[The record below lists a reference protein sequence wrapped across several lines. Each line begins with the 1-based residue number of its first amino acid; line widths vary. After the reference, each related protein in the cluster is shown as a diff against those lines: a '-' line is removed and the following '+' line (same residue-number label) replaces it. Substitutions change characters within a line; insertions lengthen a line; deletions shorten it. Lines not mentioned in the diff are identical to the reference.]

1 MQFKIRKL
9 ILFIAILFIYTATA
23 KESNTTQDPSRMG
36 AIVDK
41 NFTSTIP
48 FEWSGGLPIINVKI
62 DGKTYKFLF
71 DTAAPTTIPS
81 NLAKELKLKTVGKS
95 IKLTDSAGRKLDRSL
110 YKMQLLKIGGIHF
123 KDYVVFVDDFKSK
136 FPISCLGFDGI
147 FGYNTMK
154 DMKIKVDYQNRKI
167 TFSDKEIPHN
177 GYTPIDIKFNY
188 RYGPL
193 VRLDLPF
200 GNADFQIDTGKN
212 ANIQLGN
219 PSIIPMMKKH
229 GFKFREI
236 HGIASSSIGGNNNH
250 TQREY
255 LAKDFLLDSKIKI
268 KSFPIEVDSSGA
280 FLIGNGF
287 LKHFDLI
294 IDFPSKKAYI
304 RAIKQRAIDE
314 GFNNTFGLT
323 PFWDKNKGLF
333 ISAITDK
340 TAAKEANLKIGQK
353 IISFNG
359 KDTSAMTKDDFCKLL
374 LNFHNINKQK
384 SLAIGI
390 ASDSAKNKKIILKK

>member
-23 KESNTTQDPSRMG
+23 KELNSTQDPSRMG

-41 NFTSTIP
+41 NFTRTIP

-62 DGKTYKFLF
+62 DDKTYKFLF

-81 NLAKELKLKTVGKS
+81 ALAKELQLKTVGKP

-110 YKMQLLKIGGIHF
+110 YKLPLLKVGDIGF

-154 DMKIKVDYQNRKI
+154 DMKIKVDYQKQTI

-177 GYTPIDIKFNY
+177 GYTPVDIKFNY

-193 VRLDLPF
+193 VRLDFPF
-200 GNADFQIDTGKN
+200 GGADFQIDTGKN
-212 ANIQLGN
+212 GNIQLGN
-219 PSIIPMMKKH
+219 PSVIPMMQKQ

-236 HGIASSSIGGNNNH
+236 HGVSSSSIGGNNNH
-250 TQREY
+250 TRRQY
-255 LAKDFLLDSKIKI
+255 LAKDFTLDSKIKI
-268 KSFPIEVDSSGA
+268 KSFLIEVDNSGV
-280 FLIGNGF
+280 FLIGNKF

-294 IDFPSKKAYI
+294 IDFPAQKAYFK
-304 RAIKQRAIDE
+304 AIKQGAIDE
-314 GFNNTFGLT
+314 KFNDTFGLI
-323 PFWDKNKGLF
+323 PFWSKNRGLYV
-333 ISAITDK
+333 SAITDK
-340 TAAKEANLKIGQK
+340 TPAKKAKLKIGQE
-353 IISFNG
+353 IISYDG
-359 KDTSAMTKDDFCKLL
+359 KASSTMSKDDFCKLL
-374 LNFHNINKQK
+374 LNLRDINKKK
-384 SLAIGI
+384 SLSISVKSNNGKR
-390 ASDSAKNKKIILKK
+390 DIILKK

>member
-1 MQFKIRKL
+1 
-9 ILFIAILFIYTATA
+9 
-23 KESNTTQDPSRMG
+23 MG

-62 DGKTYKFLF
+62 AGKTYKFLF

-81 NLAKELKLKTVGKS
+81 ALAKELQLKTVGK
-95 IKLTDSAGRKLDRSL
+95 GRKLDRSL
-110 YKMQLLKIGGIHF
+110 YKLPLLKVGDIGF

-154 DMKIKVDYQNRKI
+154 DMKIKVDYQNQKI
-167 TFSDKEIPHN
+167 TFSDKEIPHIE
-177 GYTPIDIKFNY
+177 YIPVDIKFNY

-193 VRLDLPF
+193 VRLDFPF

-219 PSIIPMMKKH
+219 PSVIPMMQKQ
-229 GFKFREI
+229 GFSFREI
-236 HGIASSSIGGNNNH
+236 RGIASSSIGGNNNH

-255 LAKDFLLDSKIKI
+255 LAKDFSLDSKIKI
-268 KSFPIEVDSSGA
+268 KSFPIEVDNSGA

-294 IDFPSKKAYI
+294 IDFPAQKVYFK
-304 RAIKQRAIDE
+304 AIKQGVIDE
-314 GFNNTFGLT
+314 GFNDTFGLT

-333 ISAITDK
+333 VSAITDK
-340 TAAKEANLKIGQK
+340 TPAKEANLKIGQK

-359 KDTSAMTKDDFCKLL
+359 KETSAMSQDDFCKLL
-374 LNFHNINKQK
+374 LKYSNINKQK
-384 SLAIGI
+384 MLDISVKSNNGE
-390 ASDSAKNKKIILKK
+390 SKKIILKK